1 MGEIVFGNN
10 AVSEALRAHGRVNR
24 LYLAKDAKV
33 RDRQALV
40 DLARAQ
46 GIPYDFVPLAK
57 LNEVAHSHDHQGV
70 AASISPVA
78 YAELDA
84 FLASCPPQA
93 TVLALDGVQHPK
105 NLGMLIRTAVG
116 AGCSALVIA
125 ARGGALLDESVVR
138 ASAGAV
144 FHLPVIAAAKLPD
157 TLRRLQQAGFWVY
170 GMDPGGH
177 ESVFSVSWPDRCVL
191 VMGNETNG
199 MRGPVQKCCD
209 ALLRIPLARE
219 LDSLNVAVAAGIA
232 LFQVAAAR
240 SPA

>member
-84 FLASCPPQA
+84 FLASCP
-93 TVLALDGVQHPK
+93 
-105 NLGMLIRTAVG
+105 
-116 AGCSALVIA
+116 
-125 ARGGALLDESVVR
+125 
-138 ASAGAV
+138 
-144 FHLPVIAAAKLPD
+144 
-157 TLRRLQQAGFWVY
+157 
-170 GMDPGGH
+170 
-177 ESVFSVSWPDRCVL
+177 
-191 VMGNETNG
+191 
-199 MRGPVQKCCD
+199 
-209 ALLRIPLARE
+209 
-219 LDSLNVAVAAGIA
+219 
-232 LFQVAAAR
+232 
-240 SPA
+240 